1 MSYSILEFQKQNS
14 LSLTPIFHQL
24 KSEVFLFY
32 LTKINQKVCVETSL
46 FITLMKEMQSK
57 FLSGNVQKAP
67 FVN

>member
-1 MSYSILEFQKQNS
+1 MPYSILEFQKQNS

-46 FITLMKEMQSK
+46 FITLMKEMRSK
-57 FLSGNVQKAP
+57 FLSDIVLKAL
-67 FVN
+67 FAN